1 MFYHLF
7 YPLHT
12 KISGLNIFQYIS
24 FRASGAAITA
34 LLISF
39 LLGPKIIRTL
49 HKHQIGETIRSYGPS
64 SHLKKRGTPTMG
76 GIIILISIILPT
88 ILWSK
93 LNDKYI
99 LLILFS
105 TFMMGL
111 LGFIDDYLKVIKGLS
126 KGLIARY
133 KLIGQITIGLIIGI
147 ILYLY
152 PEKDVLRTA
161 ISIPFVSHN
170 GVTFDL
176 TNGVLDL
183 NFLYIPFVIFI
194 MTATSNAVN
203 LTDGLDGLAAGLV
216 AISTLAFGAI
226 AYASGRYDFSNY
238 LNIIYL
244 PGTGELLIFCF
255 AMVGACIGF
264 LWYNAHPAK
273 IFMGDTGSLALG
285 GALGAIAI
293 LLKKEIWLIIIGGV
307 FLAET
312 LSVMIQVLYFRF
324 TKKSTGIGK
333 RFFKMAPLHHHFE
346 LMGWNENHVVVRFWI
361 IGILL
366 TLISLTTFKIQ

>member
-1 MFYHLF
+1 
-7 YPLHT
+7 
-12 KISGLNIFQYIS
+12 
-24 FRASGAAITA
+24 
-34 LLISF
+34 
-39 LLGPKIIRTL
+39 
-49 HKHQIGETIRSYGPS
+49 
-64 SHLKKRGTPTMG
+64 
-76 GIIILISIILPT
+76 
-88 ILWSK
+88 
-93 LNDKYI
+93 
-99 LLILFS
+99 
-105 TFMMGL
+105 MGL
-111 LGFIDDYLKVIKGLS
+111 LGFIDDYLKVVKGFS

-133 KLIGQITIGLIIGI
+133 KLIGQITIGLIIGS
-147 ILYLY
+147 ILYVY

-170 GVTFDL
+170 GITFDIA
-176 TNGVLDL
+176 NGVLDL
-183 NFLYIPFVIFI
+183 NFFYIPFVIFI

-203 LTDGLDGLAAGLV
+203 LTDGLDGLASGLV

-312 LSVMIQVLYFRF
+312 LSVMIQVVYFRY
-324 TKKSTGIGK
+324 TKKIYGKGK

-346 LMGWNENHVVVRFWI
+346 LLGWNENHVVVRFWI

>member
-12 KISGLNIFQYIS
+12 KLSGLNIFQYIS

-49 HKHQIGETIRSYGPS
+49 HKHQIGEIIRSYGPN
-64 SHLKKRGTPTMG
+64 SHHKKRGTPTMG

-88 ILWSK
+88 ILWAK
-93 LNDKYI
+93 LDDKYI
-99 LLILFS
+99 FLILTA
-105 TFMMGL
+105 TFFMGM
-111 LGFIDDYLKVIKGLS
+111 LGFIDDYLKVIKKLP
-126 KGLIARY
+126 KGLVAKY
-133 KLIGQITIGLIIGI
+133 KLIGQFLIGTFIASV
-147 ILYLY
+147 LYIY
-152 PEKDVLRTA
+152 PEKEVLRTA
-161 ISIPFVSHN
+161 ISIPFFAHN
-170 GVTFDL
+170 GITYDL
-176 TNGVLDL
+176 SNGVLDL
-183 NFLYIPFVIFI
+183 KIFYIPFVIFI
-194 MTATSNAVN
+194 VTATSNAVN

-216 AISTLAFGAI
+216 AISTMAFGAI

-244 PGTGELLIFCF
+244 PGSGELLIFCF

-264 LWYNAHPAK
+264 LWYNANPAK
-273 IFMGDTGSLALG
+273 VFMGDTGSLALG
-285 GALGAIAI
+285 GALGTIAI

-312 LSVMIQVLYFRF
+312 LSVMIQIAYFKY
-324 TKKSTGIGK
+324 TKNKTGKGK

-346 LMGWNENHVVVRFWI
+346 LLGWNENHVVVRFWI